1 MKIVVTILNGQA
13 RVHVAATW
21 APDLLRRQIAAR
33 TGHALLAAVAL
44 APPRLG
50 PEALIAGIDR
60 RLQADRLAQGLY
72 AVTPAAAA
80 RAGSGAGS
88 PSASVRSSRARGSG
102 CGEGCGGGSSNSVSP
117 AGGSRTWPN
126 PV

>member
-13 RVHVAATW
+13 RVHIAATR

-33 TGHALLAAVAL
+33 TGHALLLAVAL

-60 RLQADRLAQGLY
+60 RLQAERLAQGLRRH
-72 AVTPAAAA
+72 P
-80 RAGSGAGS
+80 RCRS
-88 PSASVRSSRARGSG
+88 PGGIRGRLSVRSSRARGSE
-102 CGEGCGGGSSNSVSP
+102 CGEGCGGGSSSSVSP
-117 AGGSRTWPN
+117 ARGSRT
-126 PV
+126 